1 MYKVI
6 INWYD
11 NYCQIDKDSDFYD
24 RLKSLFPIQ
33 GKSEEEV
40 DELVYDR
47 IDNISYNHYGLFS
60 QQTEVEHRI
69 MY

>member
-11 NYCQIDKDSDFYD
+11 NYCQIDEDSDF
-24 RLKSLFPIQ
+24 LGQLISLFPIQ
-33 GKSEEEV
+33 DKSEEEV

-47 IDNISYNHYGLFS
+47 IDNIPYNHYGLFS
-60 QQTEVEHRI
+60 QQTEVEHKI

>member
-11 NYCQIDKDSDFYD
+11 NYCQIDEDSDF
-24 RLKSLFPIQ
+24 LGQLISLFPIQ
-33 GKSEEEV
+33 GKSEEEI

-47 IDNISYNHYGLFS
+47 IDDIPYNHYGLFS
-60 QQTEVEHRI
+60 QQTQILHKFLI
-69 MY
+69 